1 VKKMDGPALVPFNS
15 SVIAKR
21 VGPETR
27 VSDMFDITTIT
38 LVHTVISIVAIAA
51 GLVVVGGLIA
61 GVRIDGWT
69 GIFLVTTVVT
79 SVTGFF
85 FPFTKLLASHH
96 IGIISLIILPV
107 VIAARYWKHLAG
119 PWRGTY
125 VVGSV
130 LVLYL
135 NFFVLIV
142 QLFRRIPALIV
153 AAPKQTEPP
162 FVLTQLLILALF
174 AWLGFAAFRR
184 FRPQSIVTAKQ
195 ATAPSAAMAR

>member
-1 VKKMDGPALVPFNS
+1 M
-15 SVIAKR
+15 I
-21 VGPETR
+21 
-27 VSDMFDITTIT
+27 DITTLT

-69 GIFLVTTVVT
+69 GIFLVTSVLT

-85 FPFTKLLASHH
+85 FPFTHLLNSHKV
-96 IGIISLIILPV
+96 GIISLIILPL
-107 VIAARYWKHLAG
+107 VIAARYWKHLVG
-119 PWRGTY
+119 PWRGLY

-135 NFFVLIV
+135 NFLVLIV
-142 QLFRRIPALIV
+142 QLFRHIPALLV

-162 FVLTQLLILALF
+162 FVLTQLLVLALF

-184 FRPQSIVTAKQ
+184 FRPQAVVTAKQ
-195 ATAPSAAMAR
+195 ATAPKAAVAR

>member
-1 VKKMDGPALVPFNS
+1 M
-15 SVIAKR
+15 I
-21 VGPETR
+21 
-27 VSDMFDITTIT
+27 DITTLT
-38 LVHTVISIVAIAA
+38 LAHTVISIVAIAA

-79 SVTGFF
+79 SVSGFF
-85 FPFTKLLASHH
+85 FPFSQLLASHWV
-96 IGIISLIILPV
+96 GIISLIILPV
-107 VIAARYWKHLAG
+107 VIAARYWKQLAG
-119 PWRGTY
+119 PWRGTF

-135 NFFVLIV
+135 NFFILIV
-142 QLFRRIPALIV
+142 QLFRRIPALLV

-162 FVLTQLLILALF
+162 FVLTQLLVLALF

-184 FRPQSIVTAKQ
+184 FRPQVVVTAKQ
-195 ATAPSAAMAR
+195 ATAPAAAVPRQGRTA

>member
-1 VKKMDGPALVPFNS
+1 M
-15 SVIAKR
+15 I
-21 VGPETR
+21 
-27 VSDMFDITTIT
+27 DITTLT
-38 LVHTVISIVAIAA
+38 LGHTVISIVAIAA

-85 FPFTKLLASHH
+85 FPFTQLLASHWV
-96 IGIISLIILPV
+96 GIISLIILPV
-107 VIAARYWKHLAG
+107 VIAARYWKHLVG
-119 PWRGTY
+119 PWRGIY

-135 NFFVLIV
+135 NFFILIV

-162 FVLTQLLILALF
+162 FVLTQLLVLALF

-184 FRPQSIVTAKQ
+184 FRPQAIVTAKQ
-195 ATAPSAAMAR
+195 ATAPTAAIAR

>member
-1 VKKMDGPALVPFNS
+1 M
-15 SVIAKR
+15 I
-21 VGPETR
+21 
-27 VSDMFDITTIT
+27 DITTLT

-69 GIFLVTTVVT
+69 GIFLLTSVLT

-85 FPFTKLLASHH
+85 FPFAQLIASHW
-96 IGIISLIILPV
+96 IGIISLIVLPV
-107 VIAARYWKHLAG
+107 VIAARYWKQLVG
-119 PWRGTY
+119 PWRGVY
-125 VVGSV
+125 VVGTV

-142 QLFRRIPALIV
+142 QLFRRIPALLV

-162 FVLTQLLILALF
+162 FVLTQLLVLALF
-174 AWLGFAAFRR
+174 AWLGIAAFRR
-184 FRPQSIVTAKQ
+184 FRPQVVVTARQ
-195 ATAPSAAMAR
+195 ATAAGASVAR